1 MSQSSLQSSI
11 FLNEARSET
20 LTNQI
25 TDNSSDLRLLQ
36 KYASNDIQ
44 NIRNNYAPEKDRIK
58 NEIASLDKIED
69 RDEYLELAAEL
80 NDLKEA
86 ESREIEQVEKQLN
99 EKETE
104 VQFENETLEV
114 QLEAI
119 NADIESFKEMLK
131 ETVERNFGYFQ

>member
-44 NIRNNYAPEKDRIK
+44 NIRDKYAPEKDRIQ

-69 RDEYLELAAEL
+69 RDEYVELATEL

-86 ESREIEQVEKQLN
+86 ENREVEKIEKELN

-114 QLEAI
+114 QLEAV
-119 NADIESFKEMLK
+119 NADIESFEEMLK
-131 ETVERNFGYFQ
+131 EAVEKNFGYFQ